1 MTYSLRAI
9 WFDNIEEFNKC
20 RFTLDFIDKYIKR
33 ARTIKDNLSRKEAK
47 IALRESY
54 SNYDK
59 SIIQDIIYLSGQFKV
74 IAVYDNGQL
83 KRYILIFIY

>member
-74 IAVYDNGQL
+74 IAVYSNGQL

>member
-9 WFDNIEEFNKC
+9 WLDDIAEFN
-20 RFTLDFIDKYIKR
+20 RYSFFLDFIEKYIKR

-47 IALRESY
+47 LALRDAY
-54 SNYDK
+54 SNYD
-59 SIIQDIIYLSGQFKV
+59 SFITQEVVYLRGQFKV
-74 IAVYDNGQL
+74 IAVYNNGQL

>member
-33 ARTIKDNLSRKEAK
+33 ARTIKDNLSHKEAK

-74 IAVYDNGQL
+74 IAVYNNGQL